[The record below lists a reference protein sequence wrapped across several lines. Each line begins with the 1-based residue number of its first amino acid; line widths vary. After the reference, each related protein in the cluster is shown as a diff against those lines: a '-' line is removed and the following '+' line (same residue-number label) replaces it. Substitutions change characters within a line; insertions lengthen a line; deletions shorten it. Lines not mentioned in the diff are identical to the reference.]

1 MQQQARQMTP
11 GYGLLLLFL
20 ANFLNYA
27 DRALLGIVIDPVK
40 ADLLL
45 SDTEMSI
52 VSGTAFVFFN
62 LLMGIFIARWVDVG
76 NRKLILILGIALWS
90 GATALTGLA
99 EGFWSLAITRVLVG
113 VGEAAAFPVAI
124 SFIADLFSAPKRPR
138 AISIFHSS
146 MFVGLVL
153 GSIVAGVLAAAEG
166 WRVMFIAC
174 GLAGFLL
181 VGVMLLTM
189 HEPARVRENADRDGG
204 PAMGG
209 VPANLVQ
216 AIGQLLRLP
225 GYVLLG
231 LGMAFAGMGVTVLPT
246 WAPAFLL
253 RSHDVPLAAVGAL
266 IGPAVGIGGI
276 AGTLAAGFAATFL
289 VRKHGHDIHAML
301 VPLIAVPLA
310 APFFLLFTM
319 VPSLTAAM
327 SSAAIM
333 NFLLGSAIPP
343 CIAVGIAISPSNMRA
358 LSSTLML
365 ITSGIIGG
373 ALGPLAVG
381 MVSDLLQ
388 AEMGTESLRYA
399 LATMAPMPLLAGV
412 FLWLA
417 YRQMRAA
424 LPNPPVSAAA

>member
-1 MQQQARQMTP
+1 MTP
-11 GYGLLLLFL
+11 GYGLALLFL

-45 SDTEMSI
+45 SDTQMSI

-76 NRKLILILGIALWS
+76 NRKLILILGLALWS

-99 EGFWSLAITRVLVG
+99 TGFWSLGLTRVLVG

-124 SFIADLFSAPKRPR
+124 SMIADLFAAPKRPR
-138 AISIFHSS
+138 AISIFHAS

-166 WRVMFIAC
+166 WRTMFIAC
-174 GLAGFLL
+174 GLAGFVL
-181 VGVMLLTM
+181 VAVMLLTM
-189 HEPARVRENADRDGG
+189 REPARVRDAAESGLPTGIVR
-204 PAMGG
+204 AM
-209 VPANLVQ
+209 L
-216 AIGQLLRLP
+216 QLLRQP
-225 GYVLLG
+225 GFALLG

-253 RSHDVPLAAVGAL
+253 RSHEVPLAAVGAL

-276 AGTLAAGFAATFL
+276 AGTLAAGFAATWL
-289 VRKHGHDIHAML
+289 VRKRGGDIHAML
-301 VPLIAVPLA
+301 VPLVAVPLA
-310 APFFLLFTM
+310 APFFLLFIM
-319 VPSLTAAM
+319 APSLTLAM

-333 NFLLGSAIPP
+333 NFLLGSAISP
-343 CIAVGIAISPSNMRA
+343 CIAVAIAISPSNMRA

-373 ALGPLAVG
+373 ALAPLVVG
-381 MVSDLLQ
+381 MVSDALE
-388 AEMGTESLRYA
+388 AEMGAESLRFA
-399 LATMAPMPLLAGV
+399 LGTMAPMPLVAGLL
-412 FLWLA
+412 LWAA
-417 YRQMRAA
+417 YRQMSGASA
-424 LPNPPVSAAA
+424 SPAAATR